1 MKNLKSTLRLA
12 VIAFV
17 FVFASCSKDDS
28 PAEDT
33 SMDEPTTQEL
43 LMTGK
48 WYMQS
53 TSIGGPLN
61 ECERQ
66 TYLQF
71 VDEDTLVIQS
81 FSENGAMECESS
93 GIRVQAY
100 LMSGEDQFLLDNE
113 SDHPYDV
120 DFVSATQ
127 LVLSQTAGAES
138 YTIHFLK

>member
-1 MKNLKSTLRLA
+1 MKFLQHTLKLTIIVLVL
-12 VIAFV
+12 
-17 FVFASCSKDDS
+17 ASCSKDGS
-28 PAEDT
+28 PAEEN

-53 TSIGGPLN
+53 TSISGPFN

-66 TYLQF
+66 TYLEF

-81 FSENGAMECESS
+81 FAENGAMECESS

-127 LVLSQTAGAES
+127 LVLSQTAGGES
-138 YTIHFLK
+138 YSIHFLK